1 MKIAIY
7 NNKGGVGKT
16 SLTAHVGFRAME
28 TKQSITVVDADK
40 QSNAMDWLTGGD
52 WDGNSTVEVGSL
64 TITKDIR
71 DIEADALVVID
82 CPPSFEVVQNYPD
95 VDVWII
101 PVNGRFSVIGS
112 MTVIDEIKAINP
124 KARIVIIANMV
135 DVSTKFGK
143 AQLDEIKKIGVE
155 LYKLIIPRHDIVGK
169 AEIATQSAWSIP
181 YGSRSLA
188 AQNLKLFAEWVLNGC
203 KVRGVYNGD

>member
-28 TKQSITVVDADK
+28 TKQCITVVDADR
-40 QSNAMDWLTGGD
+40 QNNSMDWLTGGE
-52 WDGNSTVEVGSL
+52 WDGNSTVERGSVKV
-64 TITKDIR
+64 TNDIL
-71 DIEADALVVID
+71 EAEGDLVVID
-82 CPPSFEVVQNYPD
+82 CPPAFEVVQNYPD

-112 MTVIDEIKAINP
+112 MTVIDEIKNINP
-124 KARIVIIANMV
+124 NARIVLIANMV
-135 DVSTKFGK
+135 DASTKFGK
-143 AQLDEIKKIGVE
+143 VQLDEIKKIGVE
-155 LYKLIIPRHDIVGK
+155 LFKLIIPRHDIVGK

>member
-16 SLTAHVGFRAME
+16 SLTAHIGFRAME
-28 TKQSITVVDADK
+28 TNQSITVVDADR
-40 QSNAMDWLTGGD
+40 QNNSMDWLTGGE
-52 WDGNSTVEVGSL
+52 WDGNSTVERGSVKV
-64 TITKDIR
+64 TNDIL
-71 DIEADALVVID
+71 EADGDLVIID
-82 CPPSFEVVQNYPD
+82 CPPAFEVVQNYPD

-112 MTVIDEIKAINP
+112 MTVIDEIKAINTN
-124 KARIVIIANMV
+124 ARIVLIANMV
-135 DVSTKFGK
+135 DASTKFGK
-143 AQLDEIKKIGVE
+143 VQLDEIKKIGVE
-155 LYKLIIPRHDIVGK
+155 LFKLIIPRHDIVGK
-169 AEIATQSAWSIP
+169 AEIGTQSAWSIP

-188 AQNLKLFAEWVLNGC
+188 AQNLKLFADWVLNGC

>member
-28 TKQSITVVDADK
+28 TKQFITVVDADR
-40 QSNAMDWLTGGD
+40 QNNTMDWLTGGD
-52 WDGNSTVEVGSL
+52 WDGNSMVEIGSMKV
-64 TITKDIR
+64 TNDIL
-71 DIEADALVVID
+71 DADCDLVVID
-82 CPPSFEVVQNYPD
+82 CPPAFEVVQNFPD

-101 PVNGRFSVIGS
+101 PVNGRFSVVGS
-112 MTVIDEIKAINP
+112 MTVIDEIKAINT
-124 KARIVIIANMV
+124 KARIVLIANMV
-135 DVSTKFGK
+135 DANTKFGK
-143 AQLDEIKKIGVE
+143 AQLEEIKKIGVE

-203 KVRGVYNGD
+203 KARGVYNGD

>member
-28 TKQSITVVDADK
+28 TNQSITVVDGDR
-40 QSNAMDWLTGGD
+40 QNNSMDWLTGGE
-52 WDGNSTVEVGSL
+52 WDGNSTVEKGSVKL
-64 TITKDIR
+64 TNDVL
-71 DIEADALVVID
+71 EAEGDLVVID
-82 CPPSFEVVQNYPD
+82 CPPAFEVVQNYPD
-95 VDVWII
+95 VDIWII

-124 KARIVIIANMV
+124 TARIVLIANMV
-135 DVSTKFGK
+135 DANTKFGK
-143 AQLDEIKKIGVE
+143 AQLGEIKKIGVE
-155 LYKLIIPRHDIVGK
+155 LFKLIIPRHDIVGK
-169 AEIATQSAWSIP
+169 AEIAAQSAWSIP

>member
-28 TKQSITVVDADK
+28 TKQFITVVDADR
-40 QSNAMDWLTGGD
+40 QNNTMDWLTGGD
-52 WDGNSTVEVGSL
+52 WDGNSMVEIGSIKV
-64 TITKDIR
+64 TNDIL
-71 DIEADALVVID
+71 DADCDLVVID
-82 CPPSFEVVQNYPD
+82 CPPAFEVVQNFPD

-101 PVNGRFSVIGS
+101 
-112 MTVIDEIKAINP
+112 TVIDEIKAINT
-124 KARIVIIANMV
+124 KARIVLIANMV
-135 DVSTKFGK
+135 DANTKFGK
-143 AQLDEIKKIGVE
+143 AQLEEIKKIGVE

-203 KVRGVYNGD
+203 KARGVYNGD